1 MSTVLFA
8 LGSECS
14 SECNI
19 SIHNTLLAVEDTAT
33 PPRKVIHN
41 VDDREM
47 SIDSRQLYDPDTLW
61 KRRHQM

>member
-1 MSTVLFA
+1 MSILLFA
-8 LGSECS
+8 LGSESS

-19 SIHNTLLAVEDTAT
+19 SIHNTLLAMEDTTA
-33 PPRKVIHN
+33 PPRKVIRN

-61 KRRHQM
+61 KRRHKM